1 MNLTPLL
8 AEPNFLQG
16 GIIIIAAVVIVVVV
30 FLLLYMVFS
39 RYTKVGPNQVLVVS
53 GTQARMTR
61 SGRHGTT
68 GRLPHRQRRR
78 HVRLAGVREGGHPL
92 AGTADH

>member
-8 AEPNFLQG
+8 ADLNFAQG
-16 GIIIIAAVVIVVVV
+16 GIVIIAAVVIVIVV

-53 GTQARMTR
+53 GIKHKRR
-61 SGRHGTT
+61 GRHE

-78 HVRLAGVREGGHPL
+78 HVRLADFREGGHPL
-92 AGTADH
+92 AGTADD

>member
-1 MNLTPLL
+1 MNLAPML
-8 AEPNFLQG
+8 AELNFAQG
-16 GIIIIAAVVIVVVV
+16 GIVIIATIVIVFVV

-53 GTQARMTR
+53 GIKHREQD
-61 SGRHGTT
+61 GTT
-68 GRLPHRQRRR
+68 GRLPHRQGRR
-78 HVRLAGVREGGHPL
+78 HVRFADFREGGRPL